1 MKAISVFRFGGPEEL
16 QLNEIERPKPGKG
29 EILVKLAYAGV
40 NFIDVY
46 MRNGSYVRSH
56 TYKTQLPM
64 IVGLEGAGTV
74 AELGDGVE
82 EFSQGELV
90 AYCLAVG
97 SYAEYAA
104 VPVWRVVK
112 IPQHISLPVATA
124 LMLQGFTG
132 H

>member
-56 TYKTQLPM
+56 TYKT
-64 IVGLEGAGTV
+64 
-74 AELGDGVE
+74 
-82 EFSQGELV
+82 
-90 AYCLAVG
+90 
-97 SYAEYAA
+97 
-104 VPVWRVVK
+104 
-112 IPQHISLPVATA
+112 
-124 LMLQGFTG
+124 
-132 H
+132 